1 MKADTNS
8 GQVTD
13 AVVFLL
19 FRCTLPEQ
27 SGFPGEAVA
36 VTAAAVVGSG
46 HATATRH
53 ITARHRPAPIGR
65 TTLTAPRVWDP
76 GMSKFPAVLVPSPTT
91 MVRKPGW

>member
-19 FRCTLPEQ
+19 FRCTLSGR

-36 VTAAAVVGSG
+36 VTAAAVVSSG
-46 HATATRH
+46 HAMAARH
-53 ITARHRPAPIGR
+53 ITARHRPSPIGR
-65 TTLTAPRVWDP
+65 TTLTVPECGAQECP
-76 GMSKFPAVLVPSPTT
+76 KFPAVLAPSPTT
-91 MVRKPGW
+91 TARKPGR